1 MGASGM
7 KKILAAAAAL
17 LMLAIAGCNYTK
29 PVMYV
34 NLANNSGEALRNV
47 ELKYPTGIFGL
58 PELRNGLTNSRMVPM
73 GEPCSFAVFF
83 EDVRGAEHK
92 QTFELGAK
100 CPVEVQFD
108 VAPGFSIS
116 ERTLRR

>member
-1 MGASGM
+1 
-7 KKILAAAAAL
+7 
-17 LMLAIAGCNYTK
+17 
-29 PVMYV
+29 
-34 NLANNSGEALRNV
+34 
-47 ELKYPTGIFGL
+47 
-58 PELRNGLTNSRMVPM
+58 M

-92 QTFELGAK
+92 QAFELGAK

-116 ERTLRR
+116 ERTLRQ